1 MRYLVGYSEV
11 EFQEQEFAIV
21 EAPTEADAT
30 LAFVRQVAIHE
41 EHFLEHLQGE
51 FAQRFWQ
58 ETGLKGVAYL
68 KGELLAA
75 ADAAFAARVRTFFG
89 PHSEYAD
96 VYLDYCFPPN
106 YDPKVP
112 IPDPVFPDDMRLFI
126 WLHSGYSRLTT
137 VVLENIPKAGS

>member
-41 EHFLEHLQGE
+41 KLFQNYILEDL
-51 FAQRFWQ
+51 AQRFWR
-58 ETGLKGVAYL
+58 ETGLKGVSHL

-137 VVLENIPKAGS
+137 VALENIPKAGS